1 MSSRASLTERISAM
15 PATTATTGYSRLQI
29 ALHWLVFALIAQQ
42 YLFKD
47 AMSAAWDRVTDGLEA
62 GFDPLVLAHV
72 AGGALVMI
80 FALWRLMLRARR
92 GVPPTIKTS
101 NVQGI
106 LAKLTHF
113 GLYGL
118 MILMPLSGSVAW
130 FGGVEAAAQGHNVM
144 KIIMLALVALHVVG
158 ALYHQ
163 FVLRDGTLAR
173 MRRSQD

>member
-1 MSSRASLTERISAM
+1 M
-15 PATTATTGYSRLQI
+15 PATNAPTGYSRLQI

-47 AMSAAWDRVTDGLEA
+47 AMSAAWNRITDGLEA
-62 GFDPLVLAHV
+62 AGFEPLVLAHV

-80 FALWRLMLRARR
+80 FALWRLTLRARR
-92 GVPPTIKTS
+92 GVPRAIEASK
-101 NVQGI
+101 VQGI
-106 LAKLTHF
+106 LAKLTHV
-113 GLYGL
+113 GLYAL

-130 FGGVEAAAQGHNVM
+130 FGGVEAAAQGHNVL
-144 KIIMLALVALHVVG
+144 KIVLLALVALHVVG

-173 MRRSQD
+173 MRRARD